1 MIYLFINED
10 LLEIIPINPLLA
22 KEHMNLCREGK
33 GDLDNH
39 LELGDLLTT
48 SNFSKHAKL
57 LVGLYKLSPLYPTFM
72 VMYGKKL
79 VGIFKFSR
87 PKYMGG
93 VQLIYYI
100 RKGFQGKGIASFA
113 LKHISQIAF
122 YTHKYLHIELHIDV
136 DNLASKKVAEK
147 AGFDSR
153 FDYVDQPIGLKGS
166 GNMEIYILVNNLS
179 QEYVRQIPRE
189 EYMENEDWIPGG
201 RNFTTRSNNQP
212 NRKQRRLVKR
222 R

>member
-1 MIYLFINED
+1 LKINED

-22 KEHMNLCREGK
+22 KEHMDLCREGK

-48 SNFSKHAKL
+48 TKFKKHAKL
-57 LVGLYKLSPLYPTFM
+57 LAGFYRLSPLYPTFM

-79 VGIFKFSR
+79 VGIFRFSP
-87 PKYMGG
+87 PKYIGG

-153 FDYVDQPIGLKGS
+153 FDYVDAPIGVKGS
-166 GNMEIYILVNNLS
+166 GNMEVYTLVNKLS
-179 QEYVRQIPRE
+179 QDYVRQIPRE
-189 EYMENEDWIPGG
+189 EWMENEDWVPGG
-201 RNFTTRSNNQP
+201 RNFTTRTNNQP
-212 NRKQRRLVKR
+212 NRKQRRLNKR